1 MDTVTSKIMKMTD
14 QESLLKTKDKRNE
27 LLLRHWFNDKKV
39 STAGRIIWKGKS
51 KLDPSADIA
60 VVMSRIVEPS
70 ENIKTGRM
78 IQIQILNY
86 GKEYKDFNPMS
97 ESICGDCQHKNK
109 SCYVL
114 WNKSIY
120 SSWKRAM
127 ELEELTLDQ
136 GIQLC
141 KGRSIRLGTAG
152 DPAAVP
158 AKVWIKLLEGAK
170 NWTAY
175 THQWHKP
182 EFQEYKEF
190 CMASVDSL
198 EQERLAISLGWLP
211 FRVGTEA
218 MKMTTTELYKGLGFE
233 TQTMQCPAT
242 RFEKA
247 NCADCGLCSGLMVHK
262 KNGAKLQRRNQKFKG
277 IGVRLHGS
285 STDKYIEPPSIE
297 DDRYEWARSEIR

>member
-1 MDTVTSKIMKMTD
+1 MDTVTNQIMKMTD

-27 LLLRHWFNDKKV
+27 LLLKHWFNDKKV
-39 STAGRIIWKGKS
+39 STGGRIIWKGKS
-51 KLDPSADIA
+51 KLDPSTDIA
-60 VVMSRIVEPS
+60 VVMSRIVAPS
-70 ENIKTGRM
+70 SNIKTGRM

-86 GKEYKDFNPMS
+86 GKEYEDFNPMS

-109 SCYVL
+109 SCYVI

-120 SSWKRAM
+120 SSWKKAM
-127 ELEELTLDQ
+127 NHEELTLDQ

-158 AKVWIKLLEGAK
+158 AKVWLKLLEGAK

-198 EQERLAISLGWLP
+198 EQEKLAISLGWLP
-211 FRVGTEA
+211 FRVGPVEA
-218 MKMTTTELYKGLGFE
+218 KMTTTELYKGLNFE
-233 TQTMQCPAT
+233 TETMQCPAT
-242 RFEKA
+242 RFEKG

-262 KNGAKLQRRNQKFKG
+262 KNGAKLQRRNKNFKG

-285 STDKYIEPPSIE
+285 STDKYIEPPSIN
-297 DDRYEWARSEIR
+297 DDRYEWARSQVG

>member
-1 MDTVTSKIMKMTD
+1 MDTVTQTIMKMTD
-14 QESLLKTKDKRNE
+14 SESLLKTKDKRNE
-27 LLLRHWFNDKKV
+27 LLLQHWFDDKNV
-39 STAGRIIWKGKS
+39 SKAGRIIWRGKS
-51 KLDPSADIA
+51 QLDSSADIA

-86 GKEYKDFNPMS
+86 GKEFKDFNPMS

-127 ELEELTLDQ
+127 QLEELTLNQ
-136 GIQLC
+136 AVQLC
-141 KGRSIRLGTAG
+141 TGRSIRLGTAG

-158 AKVWIKLLEGAK
+158 AKVWRKLVNVAK

-175 THQWHKP
+175 THQWHRK

-190 CMASVDSL
+190 CMASCDSVP
-198 EQERLAISLGWLP
+198 QEELARALGWLP
-211 FRVGTEA
+211 FTVGPVES
-218 MKMTTTELYKGLGFE
+218 KMTTTELYNGLNFE
-233 TQTMQCPAT
+233 TETMQCPAT

-262 KNGAKLQRRNQKFKG
+262 KNGAKLQRRNQNFKG

-285 STDKYIEPPSIE
+285 STGKYIEPPSIE
-297 DDRYEWARSEIR
+297 DDRYEWARSQVG

>member
-1 MDTVTSKIMKMTD
+1 MDTVTKTIMKMTD

-39 STAGRIIWKGKS
+39 STGGRIIWRGKS

-60 VVMSRIVEPS
+60 VVMSRIVVPS
-70 ENIKTGRM
+70 DNLKTGRM

-86 GKEYKDFNPMS
+86 GKEFKDFNPMS
-97 ESICGDCQHKNK
+97 ESICGDCQHRKK
-109 SCYVL
+109 SCYVI

-120 SSWKRAM
+120 SSWKKAM
-127 ELEELTLDQ
+127 GHEELSFDQ
-136 GIQLC
+136 GVQLC

-158 AKVWIKLLEGAK
+158 AKVWLKLLEGAK

-211 FRVGTEA
+211 FRVGPVEA
-218 MKMTTTELYKGLGFE
+218 KMTTTELYKGLNFE
-233 TQTMQCPAT
+233 TQTMSFKGQL
-242 RFEKA
+242 
-247 NCADCGLCSGLMVHK
+247 CGLWLV
-262 KNGAKLQRRNQKFKG
+262 FWFD
-277 IGVRLHGS
+277 GS
-285 STDKYIEPPSIE
+285 QEK
-297 DDRYEWARSEIR
+297 R